1 MAVHLKHK
9 DKNTFVKSVSWV
21 DGKVT
26 FTDKASEAK
35 RYNND
40 WFAKAEKE
48 QLQHY
53 CELTYEEGGLAEN
66 YKDTIP
72 FLEIYFT

>member
-1 MAVHLKHK
+1 MAVLLKHK
-9 DKNTFVKSVSWV
+9 DKNTFVKAVSWV

-53 CELTYEEGGLAEN
+53 CALSSEEGGLAEN
-66 YKDTIP
+66 YNEVIP
-72 FLEIYFT
+72 FLEIHFT